1 MWGDTVRVDVL
12 GVGFDNLT
20 LEEAAEQG
28 MELLH
33 AEGTQYVVTPNPEIV
48 EVCRENRAARE
59 AVNGAALVLP
69 DGIGVIKG
77 AAVLGTPL
85 KERDRKSVV

>member
-1 MWGDTVRVDVL
+1 MRINVL

-20 LEEAAEQG
+20 LREAIDRGAA
-28 MELLH
+28 LLDEAGCH
-33 AEGTQYVVTPNPEIV
+33 YDGDAKTRRSWRSPGNPEAM
-48 EVCRENRAARE
+48 R

-77 AAVLGTPL
+77 APCW
-85 KERDRKSVV
+85 ERP